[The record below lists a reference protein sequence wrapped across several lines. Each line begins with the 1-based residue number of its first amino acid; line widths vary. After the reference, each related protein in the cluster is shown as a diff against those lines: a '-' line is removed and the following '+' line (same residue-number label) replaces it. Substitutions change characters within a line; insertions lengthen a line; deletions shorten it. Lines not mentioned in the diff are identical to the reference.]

1 MLIYDFVHVGCFL
14 YIISSIFFF
23 LQNFFLILYSPR
35 SYFIDYCSLATLN
48 LAMTSGETSSAKKRR
63 KRNRWVVV
71 IQVMVMFD
79 AFNHGDV
86 ALTDVKRRRQ
96 MTYSPL
102 SMSSSSGG
110 RLHPFSS
117 WFQLETGWHY
127 YLVWDIVFMRMLYSP
142 GNK

>member
-1 MLIYDFVHVGCFL
+1 
-14 YIISSIFFF
+14 
-23 LQNFFLILYSPR
+23 
-35 SYFIDYCSLATLN
+35 
-48 LAMTSGETSSAKKRR
+48 MTSAETSSAKKRR

-102 SMSSSSGG
+102 SMYRVG
-110 RLHPFSS
+110 
-117 WFQLETGWHY
+117 
-127 YLVWDIVFMRMLYSP
+127 VFILFLLDS
-142 GNK
+142 N